1 MKWVESDLLPDGGVY
16 LTTAI
21 PIFDKMVKKS
31 PPSPKRKRQNNN
43 NKRRRQEDRSKDLPP
58 FGPPYQV

>member
-1 MKWVESDLLPDGGVY
+1 MESDLLPDGGVY

-31 PPSPKRKRQNNN
+31 PKRKRQNNN
-43 NKRRRQEDRSKDLPP
+43 NKRRRQEDKSKDLPP